1 MWSIPRTLIKF
12 WVSGHLKMRWVL
24 DGYSGRFWGGSGG
37 GKLGAKIDQVGPK
50 RPVCPK
56 KSFIGE
62 FFWQLKKRGQL
73 KKPKGCHATHL
84 HPQVGALGG
93 G

>member
-1 MWSIPRTLIKF
+1 MGL
-12 WVSGHLKMRWVL
+12 GWVL
-24 DGYSGRFWGGSGG
+24 GQILGRLRG

-56 KSFIGE
+56 KCFVGE
-62 FFWQLKKRGQL
+62 IFWVVKTTGQL
-73 KKPKGCHATHL
+73 KKQKGVHDTHL
-84 HPQVGALGG
+84 PPEVGALGG